1 MKKTEITIGGRKI
14 GPEHPCYLVAEIGIN
29 HNGDI
34 EIAKKLIDKAVE
46 YGFDAVKFQKR
57 TVEVVYTPEDL
68 ARLRESPFGTT
79 NGDLKRGLEFG
90 EHQFKEID
98 RYCREQKI
106 QWFCSPWD
114 EASVDFLEEFN
125 PVCYKI
131 ASACLTDHGLLNH
144 IKATGRPIIL
154 STGMS
159 TADEVDRAV
168 AVLAG
173 APVLLMHTTSTY
185 PSKDEELNLSVIATL
200 RAKYGL
206 PIGYSGHE
214 VGVMPSVFAVVGFGA
229 CAVERHVT
237 LDRAMWGSDQAA
249 SLEPRGMELLS
260 KYIRQWPVVR
270 GNSAKRILDSE
281 VPVKQKLRRVG

>member
-1 MKKTEITIGGRKI
+1 MTKTEITIGGRKI
-14 GPEHPCYLVAEIGIN
+14 GPEHSCYLVAEIGIN

-68 ARLRESPFGTT
+68 ARLRESPFGMT

-90 EHQFKEID
+90 EHHFNEID
-98 RYCREQKI
+98 GYCRERKI

-114 EASVDFLEEFN
+114 EASVDFLEKFN

-159 TADEVDRAV
+159 TADEVDRA
-168 AVLAG
+168 
-173 APVLLMHTTSTY
+173 
-185 PSKDEELNLSVIATL
+185 
-200 RAKYGL
+200 
-206 PIGYSGHE
+206 
-214 VGVMPSVFAVVGFGA
+214 FA
-229 CAVERHVT
+229 E
-237 LDRAMWGSDQAA
+237 QEA
-249 SLEPRGMELLS
+249 S
-260 KYIRQWPVVR
+260 I
-270 GNSAKRILDSE
+270 
-281 VPVKQKLRRVG
+281 

>member
-1 MKKTEITIGGRKI
+1 MTKTEITIGGRKI

-29 HNGDI
+29 HNGDV

-90 EHQFKEID
+90 EREFKEID

-114 EASVDFLEEFN
+114 EASVDFLEKFN